1 MPRKRFRYVQEFEDK
16 TGTRRYYFRRPGF
29 PRVPLPAPYG
39 GDEFKHAYDLA
50 MAGAPKPVGGER
62 SPPGSMSAL
71 IASFYAS
78 AKFQALRPITAAT
91 YRNILERFRA
101 EHGHKSVAGM
111 QPKHVHALVDNV
123 KGPHARKRLLNLLSL
138 LMKHAIR
145 TGLRQDNPARDIEV
159 ELPKSEGFLSWT
171 EEEIGQFRAYWAL
184 GVLPRL
190 VLELALN
197 TGQRRGDL
205 VRMGREHMRDG
216 KIHIKQSKTGASVH
230 VPINEELRT
239 ALAFP
244 PCRDFG
250 PFLQTEKGAPRS
262 AAGLGNDFHGWVR
275 EAGLERPLTLH
286 GFRKAAGRRLA
297 EAGCTAPEIM
307 AILGHKSLKEAQR
320 YIDAFNRE
328 KAGEAAM
335 AKVEARFTRTKEV
348 R

>member
-1 MPRKRFRYVQEFEDK
+1 MPRKRFPYVQEWTDKK
-16 TGTRRYYFRRPGF
+16 TGRRYYFFRRPGF

-39 GDEFKHAYDLA
+39 GDDFKHAYDLA
-50 MAGAPKPVGGER
+50 MAGAPKAVGATR

-101 EHGHKSVAGM
+101 EHGHKTVAGM
-111 QPKHVHALVDNV
+111 QPKHVNALVDGV
-123 KGPHARKRLLNLLSL
+123 KRPHARKRLLNLLSL

-145 TGLRQDNPARDIEV
+145 TGLREDNPARDIEV

-171 EEEIGQFRAYWAL
+171 EEEIAQFRAHWEL
-184 GVLPRL
+184 GTLPRL
-190 VLELALN
+190 VLEIALN

-205 VRMGREHMRDG
+205 VRMGRQNIRDG
-216 KIHIKQSKTGASVH
+216 KIHITQAKTGTAVH
-230 VPINEELRT
+230 IPINGDLMA
-239 ALAFP
+239 ALASP

-250 PFLQTEKGAPRS
+250 PFLQTEKGASRS
-262 AAGLGNDFHGWVR
+262 AAGLGNDFHDWVR
-275 EAGLERPLTLH
+275 EAGIERPLTLH

-297 EAGCTAPEIM
+297 EAECTAPQVM

-335 AKVEARFTRTKEV
+335 AKIEKTFGKG
-348 R
+348 